1 MWSFLQEEEELLL
14 SGKSPGQ
21 FLEGSGV
28 LVILEEWASVGGWRM
43 FRIAGEGSSKMMYVV
58 GGREG
63 KGV

>member
-21 FLEGSGV
+21 FLEGSGF
-28 LVILEEWASVGGWRM
+28 LVILEEWASVGGWRT